1 MQTSFLTKRKIIG
14 NRYIISKM
22 EENVNINKI
31 NQKNKNSQVKN
42 EKILINERIDELM
55 KICGR

>member
-1 MQTSFLTKRKIIG
+1 
-14 NRYIISKM
+14 M